1 MGGLPGKER
10 TMRSHRRRGVAVRW
24 QQVVSGDAF
33 LRSGGS
39 PAVLRISIVVLQIEK
54 KRGR

>member
-33 LRSGGS
+33 LHSGGS